1 MVSAGRSATGT
12 LSVRHDG
19 VMPID
24 QLTRLGIVREIVR
37 WGAPVLHRP
46 ARPVTDFGDALQY
59 LLGSMFATNA
69 AAHGAGLAAP
79 QIGVGLAAFVYD
91 CLDAELRRHI
101 GVVCNPVVELPR
113 GRDRR
118 LETWDEGCLS
128 LPGAVAELA
137 RPDLAV
143 CRGQDQ
149 YGHDIELI
157 GTGQLARCFQHE
169 TDHLDGIVFGDRLSS
184 RRCRGLYE
192 SHRQVAD
199 QYPVDWPVTP
209 ASRA

>member
-1 MVSAGRSATGT
+1 
-12 LSVRHDG
+12 
-19 VMPID
+19 
-24 QLTRLGIVREIVR
+24 
-37 WGAPVLHRP
+37 
-46 ARPVTDFGDALQY
+46 
-59 LLGSMFATNA
+59 
-69 AAHGAGLAAP
+69 LAAP

-113 GRDRR
+113 GRNRH
-118 LETWDEGCLS
+118 LESWDEGCLS
-128 LPGAVAELA
+128 LPGGFAEFA
-137 RPDLAV
+137 RPDVVV

-149 YGHDIELI
+149 YGHDIELA

-184 RRCRGLYE
+184 RRRRSLYE

-199 QYPVDWPVTP
+199 LYPVDWPVTP